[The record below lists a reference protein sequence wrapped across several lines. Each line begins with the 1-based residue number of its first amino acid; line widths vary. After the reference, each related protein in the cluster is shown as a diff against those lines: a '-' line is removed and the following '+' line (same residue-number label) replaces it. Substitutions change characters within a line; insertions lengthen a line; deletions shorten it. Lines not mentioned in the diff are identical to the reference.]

1 MDIRSEKMKKLVTI
15 CAASIFSLTGASAFA
30 VPVFL
35 DTGVVGP
42 ATYYD
47 FVSTA
52 GTSSSINKISFDY
65 SYGTNVLPLGHAA
78 FRIRGL
84 SPDGAALKVNIFDTS
99 FDVDSDY
106 GPYYATGATGSI
118 SSGTNHFEFTL
129 NRSNG
134 LWDLAINNGS
144 PIVFSSGAG
153 TSTPPDGLPFS
164 SARKYYSDESS
175 TAVQNAADLGMSTAL
190 TGPPN
195 VDCTDQ
201 NPTNANCGVGGAGT
215 YRLQFTELYRDGA
228 GSAFVD
234 NIQVSS
240 VPEPASLALLALGL
254 AGLGFS
260 RRRKQ
265 V

>member
-1 MDIRSEKMKKLVTI
+1 M
-15 CAASIFSLTGASAFA
+15 
-30 VPVFL
+30 
-35 DTGVVGP
+35 
-42 ATYYD
+42 
-47 FVSTA
+47 
-52 GTSSSINKISFDY
+52 
-65 SYGTNVLPLGHAA
+65 
-78 FRIRGL
+78 
-84 SPDGAALKVNIFDTS
+84 
-99 FDVDSDY
+99 
-106 GPYYATGATGSI
+106 
-118 SSGTNHFEFTL
+118 
-129 NRSNG
+129 
-134 LWDLAINNGS
+134 AINNGS

-153 TSTPPDGLPFS
+153 TSLPPDGLPFS

-190 TGPPN
+190 TGLSN

-201 NPTNANCGVGGAGT
+201 RSSGDCGVGGAGT
-215 YRLQFTELYRDGA
+215 YKLQFTELTHTSGA
-228 GSAFVD
+228 TGAFVD